1 MIIQTEQEVLRV
13 ALEMEK
19 RAIRIY
25 ERALMIVEDEEVA
38 SGIRRILRD
47 ERGHLRR
54 FMDMKNALEGKPE
67 REKLLLQS
75 VAAEILFPGGVMEM
89 ERANSLTSLKALY
102 AYAAQSE
109 EDAVAKYNDFAER
122 CATPGV
128 REAFLAVAR
137 EEAHHLSALRQ
148 RLL

>member
-1 MIIQTEQEVLRV
+1 MIIQTEQDVLRV

-75 VAAEILFPGGVMEM
+75 VAAEIL
-89 ERANSLTSLKALY
+89 
-102 AYAAQSE
+102 
-109 EDAVAKYNDFAER
+109 
-122 CATPGV
+122 
-128 REAFLAVAR
+128 
-137 EEAHHLSALRQ
+137 
-148 RLL
+148 